1 MENKKADMIQKV
13 VIQLIIIGLLFGLFF
28 LAVDVKT
35 SSRGVKQQVLEKQ
48 LALLVDSSTPDTS
61 IRIFRLNRNGYINN
75 IELKQGR
82 VFVYVDD
89 LDISKGYPY
98 FSQYDVSVES
108 DESNFYI
115 KIKDLENP

>member
-13 VIQLIIIGLLFGLFF
+13 IIQLVIIGLLFGLFF

>member
-1 MENKKADMIQKV
+1 MIQKV
-13 VIQLIIIGLLFGLFF
+13 IIQLVIIGLLFGLFF

-48 LALLVDSSTPDTS
+48 LALLIDSSIPDTS
-61 IRIFRLNRNGYINN
+61 IRIFRVNRNGYINN